1 VARMRLWHL
10 QTTRGLG
17 GAQGRARSCAQ
28 LPATKSLFL
37 GNQEKDFFSQKFCF
51 MGGAK
56 RDAGEVVSVSCLPL
70 FCTGPSRP
78 DRSPSNGVSSQCA
91 CPGVPHGWMCCS

>member
-56 RDAGEVVSVSCLPL
+56 RNVFCLLLWVGVV
-70 FCTGPSRP
+70 
-78 DRSPSNGVSSQCA
+78 
-91 CPGVPHGWMCCS
+91 

>member
-56 RDAGEVVSVSCLPL
+56 RRREPVCPRCVLG
-70 FCTGPSRP
+70 TG
-78 DRSPSNGVSSQCA
+78 A
-91 CPGVPHGWMCCS
+91 L

>member
-56 RDAGEVVSVSCLPL
+56 RIGWYH
-70 FCTGPSRP
+70 
-78 DRSPSNGVSSQCA
+78 CA
-91 CPGVPHGWMCCS
+91 RTAQKVIYLRTTHRA

>member
-56 RDAGEVVSVSCLPL
+56 RIPPVLY
-70 FCTGPSRP
+70 
-78 DRSPSNGVSSQCA
+78 
-91 CPGVPHGWMCCS
+91 GWNYAPPCQR

>member
-56 RDAGEVVSVSCLPL
+56 RTVRVHFSQVLRA
-70 FCTGPSRP
+70 GPSLHLVPTRQ
-78 DRSPSNGVSSQCA
+78 PSG
-91 CPGVPHGWMCCS
+91 

>member
-56 RDAGEVVSVSCLPL
+56 RTSKVGRLLSHTQEDPNSLS
-70 FCTGPSRP
+70 
-78 DRSPSNGVSSQCA
+78 
-91 CPGVPHGWMCCS
+91 